1 MKSMNK
7 MLKIKPLYIYIYIY
21 IYKYIK
27 KISIIK
33 VMLLN
38 ANIQCKF
45 NSFLLISKAHT
56 M

>member
-7 MLKIKPLYIYIYIY
+7 MLKIKPLYIYIY